1 MKEEERSKYT
11 LEFKD
16 KIVGNWVME
25 QKGVDDSCWE
35 VKSEQN
41 SRAVRL
47 LRMQGRVL
55 AFLRCVFLFFLC
67 NQSQP
72 LTTEKRRENWLE
84 SELTVFPFP
93 HLPLL
98 LAQPRG

>member
-55 AFLRCVFLFFLC
+55 AFLRCVFLHFSFVIKA
-67 NQSQP
+67 N
-72 LTTEKRRENWLE
+72 R
-84 SELTVFPFP
+84 
-93 HLPLL
+93 
-98 LAQPRG
+98 